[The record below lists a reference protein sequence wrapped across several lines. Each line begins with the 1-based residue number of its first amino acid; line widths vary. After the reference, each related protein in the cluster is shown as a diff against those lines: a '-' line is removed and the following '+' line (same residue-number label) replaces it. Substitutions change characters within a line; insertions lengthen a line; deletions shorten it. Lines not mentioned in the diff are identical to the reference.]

1 MVAKV
6 VGVSF
11 LESLAGAQGALHVP
25 VDKLELENFVYLGEP
40 ILVWFPKASGLGN
53 LTTLH

>member
-11 LESLAGAQGALHVP
+11 LESLA

>member
-25 VDKLELENFVYLGEP
+25 VDKLELENFANLGEP